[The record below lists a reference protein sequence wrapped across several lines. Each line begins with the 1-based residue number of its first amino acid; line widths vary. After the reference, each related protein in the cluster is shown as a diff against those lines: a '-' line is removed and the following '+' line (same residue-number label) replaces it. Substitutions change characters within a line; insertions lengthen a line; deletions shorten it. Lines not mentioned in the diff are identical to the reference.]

1 MIKGGSKGGSVE
13 NRREKA
19 SEVGREGDGMG
30 YIHKHTRPCAH
41 PDRRD
46 SQPRTRHQGKRSAV
60 PKGAM
65 TSVSAWIHSL
75 VPVERSEWTV
85 GDWSRWDG
93 ASGRRVAR
101 VGFRGRAKPR
111 YRGLSEHKL
120 KPSGHLPPR
129 AIHRAVDWIAL
140 GPQPGGGQDDLSQAR
155 CWCWEVPTAH
165 AAPGRRVGTSY
176 TSKAQE
182 GWAWS
187 SCSDGPSCSPIS
199 APFQH
204 GRR

>member
-1 MIKGGSKGGSVE
+1 MGG
-13 NRREKA
+13 RW
-19 SEVGREGDGMG
+19 DGI
-30 YIHKHTRPCAH
+30 YIHNHTRPCAH

-46 SQPRTRHQGKRSAV
+46 NQPRTRRQGKRSAV

-101 VGFRGRAKPR
+101 VGFRGRTRPR
-111 YRGLSEHKL
+111 HRGLSEHKL

-140 GPQPGGGQDDLSQAR
+140 GPQLGGQDDLSQAR
-155 CWCWEVPTAH
+155 RWCWEVPTAH
-165 AAPGRRVGTSY
+165 TALGRRVGTSY

-187 SCSDGPSCSPIS
+187 SCSDGPSCSPLWTVMLTHQR
-199 APFQH
+199 PVPT
-204 GRR
+204 RRR